1 MLKRLILI
9 VSLLISGCAM
19 NPATVDLSRVKT
31 RTSPDPVYN
40 FGDSSAALAVKRDY
54 KFMDCPLKDAV
65 SDIALDY
72 GVFVSYSS
80 ELSDKNI
87 TGVYKDIDLQSL
99 LSALSLQVDS
109 KLSFDGSIYYIG
121 NNDVTKKYFLVGRC
135 CVSQEDLDKVINS
148 MFKTGDELR
157 AVALGNKFLLY
168 DTIDNLKSFSKLL
181 RDYDDL
187 RIKSYIA
194 EVFFIRCDS
203 QDLIDIQA
211 KMDATG
217 IDILKQSWSMK
228 DLFNCYVDGDLR
240 RNRNNL
246 IQRPILYLSEDKEGV
261 LEIGTDLTLEK
272 KAISTE
278 GYTSTT
284 GWQTFSD
291 GLKIKM
297 LLSRLT
303 DTMYQIDFDLSIS
316 KYDDTGN
323 TVAGVLPEINRT
335 ALTQSG
341 VIVPAGQ
348 PVLLGSLA
356 TRERRRGVGFISARS
371 ENNTDSILVWVR
383 VRELDLKD
391 KKIFESGVDKYEIL

>member
-1 MLKRLILI
+1 MARNKERDCTECIAYWNMLE
-9 VSLLISGCAM
+9 
-19 NPATVDLSRVKT
+19 
-31 RTSPDPVYN
+31 
-40 FGDSSAALAVKRDY
+40 GDVCGLGFKVAE
-54 KFMDCPLKDAV
+54 DAV

-72 GVFVSYSS
+72 GVYVSYSS

-87 TGVYKDIDLQSL
+87 TGVYKDIDLQAL
-99 LSALSLQVDS
+99 LSALALQVDS

-121 NNDVTKKYFLVGRC
+121 TNDLTKKYFLVGRC
-135 CVSQEDLDKVINS
+135 SVSQEDLDKVINS
-148 MFKTGDELR
+148 LFKSGDELR

-168 DTIDNLKSFSKLL
+168 DTIDNLKSFCKLL

-187 RIKSYIA
+187 RIKSYLA

-203 QDLIDIQA
+203 QDLIDVQA

-228 DLFNCYVDGDLR
+228 DLFNCYVDGDLK

-303 DTMYQIDFDLSIS
+303 DSMYQINFDLSIS

-323 TVAGVLPEINRT
+323 TVAGVLPEVNRT

-356 TRERRRGVGFISARS
+356 TRERRRGIGFITARS
-371 ENNTDSILVWVR
+371 ENNTDTILVWVR
-383 VRELDLKD
+383 IRELDLKD
-391 KKIFESGVDKYEIL
+391 KKIFENDIDKYDNL